1 MIDLGLNTEKNKCM
15 FMSHRLNAGKK
26 SQKKNRDYQ
35 SFKNVAELK
44 YFATTLQNKM
54 VSSSSSSSLVFSP
67 KAGFGRNQSP
77 VRRPV
82 WLWHTAF

>member
-1 MIDLGLNTEKNKCM
+1 MEVAVAVEVQSRRKSKKRKRRRRNQRNQNPKHDLGRNYTK
-15 FMSHRLNAGKK
+15 
-26 SQKKNRDYQ
+26 
-35 SFKNVAELK
+35 
-44 YFATTLQNKM
+44 
-54 VSSSSSSSLVFSP
+54 SSSLVFSP

>member
-1 MIDLGLNTEKNKCM
+1 MKDENRGGNVRKLINYILTLHIHFGSLEAKAVQWGGYGTGYPMI
-15 FMSHRLNAGKK
+15 
-26 SQKKNRDYQ
+26 RDAIF
-35 SFKNVAELK
+35 SKH
-44 YFATTLQNKM
+44 
-54 VSSSSSSSLVFSP
+54 SSIISSSLVFSP